1 MSSNHII
8 QINLNLSIWM
18 KAIAIPLLQF
28 SAGKQTEL

>member
-8 QINLNLSIWM
+8 QINLNLLIEM

-28 SAGKQTEL
+28 SAGK